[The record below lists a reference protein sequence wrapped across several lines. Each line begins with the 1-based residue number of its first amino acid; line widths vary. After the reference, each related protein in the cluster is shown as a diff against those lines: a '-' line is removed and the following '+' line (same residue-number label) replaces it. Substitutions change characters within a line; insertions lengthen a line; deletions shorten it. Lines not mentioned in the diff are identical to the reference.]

1 MNALSRPVLPRG
13 PYLLCDDTVL
23 PDVPL
28 PDKAARLLAGGA
40 RVLQLRMK
48 RTSPREALA

>member
-1 MNALSRPVLPRG
+1 MNVSSRPMLPRG

-28 PDKAARLLAGGA
+28 VDKAARLVAGGA
-40 RVLQLRMK
+40 RVLQ
-48 RTSPREALA
+48 PAHE